1 MNTIAE
7 ATDKFTRNEVM
18 TANEIRQKIGMKP
31 SNDPKADQ
39 LVNSN
44 ISQPDSIVERY
55 AGKDNQTT
63 ENDKVKKEGESQ
75 NGE

>member
-18 TANEIRQKIGMKP
+18 TSNEIRQKIGMKP
-31 SNDPKADQ
+31 SKDPKADQ

-55 AGKDNQTT
+55 AGKDNHTT